1 MVCKIELLIEFQNNL
16 KHENYSDSKIDVWDA
31 GWFLFSSC
39 PNFEKMFI
47 KRRSLKAYIFMGI
60 GHCLKRT

>member
-16 KHENYSDSKIDVWDA
+16 KHENYIDLIVDA
-31 GWFLFSSC
+31 RDADCFLFNSC